1 MRVIKLV
8 QHFSVCL
15 RVYFMCALQHT
26 WIVYSSDW
34 FVLHFNISLTLFVLP
49 SPTEESLIWNW
60 SEYSWGIG
68 AEWKQK
74 EKLQFMLLL
83 GTFGIGLAN
92 TCGWNTFCSA
102 HTYPVDPVALQMP
115 HSMYSPSCLKFKTE
129 VTDFI
134 NSAQLWGG
142 FSHRQ
147 RSSLRT
153 GDSGVSWHVA
163 DATGARFLSSRGSV
177 STRTSH
183 HLPSLPPAVSI
194 TIKSTTKTTWHGET
208 EIRVKRVKVTSY
220 SIESTKEFFSACWD
234 CRYMSCWCLKV
245 SVFVSCDSTFF
256 FTIKWWA

>member
-1 MRVIKLV
+1 
-8 QHFSVCL
+8 
-15 RVYFMCALQHT
+15 
-26 WIVYSSDW
+26 
-34 FVLHFNISLTLFVLP
+34 
-49 SPTEESLIWNW
+49 
-60 SEYSWGIG
+60 
-68 AEWKQK
+68 
-74 EKLQFMLLL
+74 MLLL

-92 TCGWNTFCSA
+92 TCGWNTFCFA

-115 HSMYSPSCLKFKTE
+115 HSMYSPSCLKYKTE

-163 DATGARFLSSRGSV
+163 DATGARLLSSRGSV
-177 STRTSH
+177 STRISH

-220 SIESTKEFFSACWD
+220 CIESTKEFFSACWD

-245 SVFVSCDSTFF
+245 SVFVSRDSTFF
-256 FTIKWWA
+256 FTIKWGVGEHNILLFLNKHNVLCRTFVEFYSQITAVKVH